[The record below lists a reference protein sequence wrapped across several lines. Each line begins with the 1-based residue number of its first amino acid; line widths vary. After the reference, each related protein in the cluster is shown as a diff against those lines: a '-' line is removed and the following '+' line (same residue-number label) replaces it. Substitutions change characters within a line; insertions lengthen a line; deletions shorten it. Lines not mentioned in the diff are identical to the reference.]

1 VIRHDP
7 EAVTADGSP
16 VAVYRALPAEP
27 GFGPLLEVL
36 RPPASV
42 LDLGCGAGRL
52 ANLLAARGFAV
63 MGVDASP
70 AMLAGL
76 APPVRAVRARIEE
89 VRLGERFD
97 HVVLASQLVNE
108 PDAERRRA
116 LLATARAHVADDGAV
131 FLEHLDPALLAGP
144 PERVATVGQVDVR
157 LRVRAIRGQELDGEV
172 RYTLHG
178 RTWTQRFTSVLLD
191 DAALEHELAA
201 VGLAGQRRL
210 APTWLQAGP
219 SASGPPTASGPKERR
234 TERRSELS

>member
-76 APPVRAVRARIEE
+76 APPVRLSV
-89 VRLGERFD
+89 
-97 HVVLASQLVNE
+97 
-108 PDAERRRA
+108 
-116 LLATARAHVADDGAV
+116 
-131 FLEHLDPALLAGP
+131 
-144 PERVATVGQVDVR
+144 
-157 LRVRAIRGQELDGEV
+157 
-172 RYTLHG
+172 HG
-178 RTWTQRFTSVLLD
+178 SSRSD
-191 DAALEHELAA
+191 
-201 VGLAGQRRL
+201 
-210 APTWLQAGP
+210 
-219 SASGPPTASGPKERR
+219 SASGSTTWSWPASW
-234 TERRSELS
+234 